1 MEVIYL
7 TKKKKNNMG
16 AEVHLGIVIG
26 TLVTLLVVF
35 LAQTIDWKN
44 KK

>member
-1 MEVIYL
+1 MR
-7 TKKKKNNMG
+7 KNKNNMG
-16 AEVHLGIVIG
+16 AEVHLGLVVG

-35 LAQTIDWKN
+35 LSQAIDWKKF

>member
-1 MEVIYL
+1 
-7 TKKKKNNMG
+7 MG
-16 AEVHLGIVIG
+16 VEVHLGMVIG

-35 LAQTIDWKN
+35 LSQAIDWKN